1 MRADLTY
8 LDFPLVIGPEGR
20 TAMTPS
26 GDHIR
31 DMIKLVLFTE
41 PGERVNRPD
50 FGCGLKQ
57 LVFAPASDAL
67 AAAVEKL
74 VHGSLIRWL
83 DGVISVEA
91 VAVSVNENVLDI
103 DISYARL
110 DTGEHHNERIS
121 RRLGS

>member
-1 MRADLTY
+1 MSADSAY
-8 LDFPLVIGPEGR
+8 LDFPLTVGHEGR
-20 TAMTPS
+20 AATTPS
-26 GDHIR
+26 DDHVR

-67 AAAVEKL
+67 VAAVEKL

-91 VAVSVNENVLDI
+91 VAVAANENVLDI
-103 DISYARL
+103 DITYARL
-110 DTGEHHNERIS
+110 DTGERRNERVS
-121 RRLGS
+121 RRVGS

>member
-1 MRADLTY
+1 MHADTLY
-8 LDFPLVIGPEGR
+8 LDFPLTIGPEGR
-20 TAMTPS
+20 TAATP
-26 GDHIR
+26 GDDHVR

-83 DGVISVEA
+83 DGVINVES
-91 VAVSVNENVLDI
+91 VAVTISENVLDI

-121 RRLGS
+121 RQLGS

>member
-1 MRADLTY
+1 MPAAPDF
-8 LDFPLVIGPEGR
+8 LDFPFRIGHRGR
-20 TAMTPS
+20 TATTADD
-26 GDHIR
+26 DHIR

-67 AAAVEKL
+67 VAAVEKL

-83 DGVISVEA
+83 DTVISVEA
-91 VAVSVNENVLDI
+91 VEVSSGEGTLEI
-103 DISYARL
+103 DIAYARL
-110 DTGEHHNERIS
+110 DTGERHTERFV
-121 RRLGS
+121 RRIGS